1 MAQLYQKQ
9 NVLISG
15 NDHMMSHHCNS
26 VKLNFA
32 FSKQTQEQEN
42 RAFNIVF
49 QIIVLV
55 SCEKTIAKL
64 NFVSD
69 YISAN

>member
-1 MAQLYQKQ
+1 MAQLYLKQ
-9 NVLISG
+9 NALISG
-15 NDHMMSHHCNS
+15 NNHMMSHHS

-49 QIIVLV
+49 QIVVLV
-55 SCEKTIAKL
+55 SCKKNIAKL
-64 NFVSD
+64 YFVSD

>member
-1 MAQLYQKQ
+1 
-9 NVLISG
+9 
-15 NDHMMSHHCNS
+15 MMSHHS

-49 QIIVLV
+49 QIVVLV
-55 SCEKTIAKL
+55 SCKKNIAKL
-64 NFVSD
+64 YFVSD